1 MDHLSTDED
10 QHPSV
15 GLEHLTL
22 REESLPVFVAAAVA
36 GGADSICM
44 SVNHPG
50 LQDRRELSETLSRLR
65 ASDIPIAMGDGFL
78 VSPTAGKAGLDALRR
93 RLDVLAEFGAPL
105 ANTCAFEPDPD
116 LRRDPGCV
124 EDVLGEFCQVAR
136 TAGVDV
142 LIEFTP
148 LSHVPSLA
156 AAVGLVE
163 RLDQPNLRI
172 LVDTLHLA
180 RAGEGPDDLRQVD
193 RRLIGYC
200 QLSDGLRAPGISSD
214 YLDEAMNERAIPG
227 TGEFPLAEV
236 VSLLPRDVVVSA
248 EVPLRGLQRA
258 GVSPEE
264 RARRI
269 LDGARRVVT
278 RARSLQ

>member
-1 MDHLSTDED
+1 MDHLSVDEGRR
-10 QHPSV
+10 PAV
-15 GLEHLTL
+15 GLEHLTF
-22 REESLPVFVAAAVA
+22 RGEPLPVFAAAAVA
-36 GGADSICM
+36 GGADSVCM

-50 LQDRRELSETLSRLR
+50 LRDRRELRETLSRLD
-65 ASDIPIAMGDGFL
+65 AAGVPVVMGDGFL
-78 VSPTAGKAGLDALRR
+78 VSPKSGPDDLRR
-93 RLDVLAEFGAPL
+93 RLDVLAELGAPL
-105 ANTCAFEPDPD
+105 ANTCAFEPDPE

-142 LIEFTP
+142 SIEFTP

-180 RAGEGPDDLRQVD
+180 RAGEGPDDIRRVD
-193 RRLIGYC
+193 RRLFGYC
-200 QLSDGLRAPGISSD
+200 QLSDGPRASGISSSD
-214 YLDEAMNERAIPG
+214 YLDEAMNERVIPG
-227 TGEFPLAEV
+227 HGEFPLAEV
-236 VSLLPRDVVVSA
+236 VSLLPGDVVVSA

-258 GVSPEE
+258 GVSPDE

-278 RARSLQ
+278 RARSLP